1 MVAHLARNRSR
12 RLPVT
17 AILLMLLVICVGA
30 PTSSAKRERVP
41 LSVIHPALQ
50 VLIDRRPDQK
60 VPVIVQKVNGKFQ
73 SKEIAAAA
81 GTGVD
86 HEFGFINAIRMT
98 VPAKKIPQLAKA
110 RGVRYI
116 VPDGPVTLGAVETA
130 GLQTVFPQVT
140 GAATLWNTGTGLTGK
155 GVTVAVVDSGV
166 AAHPDFDTRVL
177 SRWSAKSSDQADA
190 SGHGTHVAGII
201 AGRSADGHYIG
212 VAPEANIVAVKTA
225 NDQLATSE
233 SGVVKA
239 LQWVYDN
246 RSTYNIRIVNM
257 SLSAQTENSYL
268 FSPMAAAAEKLW
280 QSGIV
285 VIVAAGNR
293 ATQPHAMWYPP
304 SNDPFLI
311 TVGALD
317 DNLTVDPTDDS
328 IAPFSSYGQTQNL
341 YSKPDLVAPGRKIL
355 APLAAGTAHLAQ
367 TFPDRVTPDGKYIRL
382 SGTSMASPV
391 VSGLAALLLERYP
404 TLTPNQVKWA
414 LTATTVTYPGQ
425 PAGTAGAVD
434 IQAALNLI
442 ANRKATGLPLGEA
455 NQGVIASPQ
464 VDLLANNVNWE
475 GTDWAQASALM
486 YEGAAYWDAAYW
498 DAAYWDAAYWDAA
511 YWDAAYW
518 DAYFQE
524 TAATDDVQSLDWD

>member
-1 MVAHLARNRSR
+1 MLTHLARNRSR
-12 RLPVT
+12 LAIA
-17 AILLMLLVICVGA
+17 AILLLLLVICVGA
-30 PTSSAKRERVP
+30 PTSSAKRERVA
-41 LSVIHPALQ
+41 LSVIHPVLQ
-50 VLIDRRPDQK
+50 SLIERDPDRH
-60 VPVIVQKVNGKFQ
+60 VPVIVQKVNSKAK

-81 GTGVD
+81 GASVD
-86 HEFGFINAIRMT
+86 QDFGFISALRVT
-98 VPAKKIPQLAKA
+98 VPAGKIPQLAKA
-110 RGVRYI
+110 KGVRYV
-116 VPDGPVTLGAVETA
+116 VPDGPVSLGSVDTA
-130 GLQTVFPQVT
+130 SLQTVYPQVA

-166 AAHPDFDTRVL
+166 AQHADFGTRVL
-177 SRWSAKSSDQADA
+177 TRWSAKSSNQADA
-190 SGHGTHVAGII
+190 NGHGTHVSGII
-201 AGRSADGHYIG
+201 AGRSADGQYIG
-212 VAPEANIVAVKTA
+212 VAPEANIVAVKTT
-225 NDQLATSE
+225 NDQFTTSE

-246 RSTYNIRIVNM
+246 RSTYNIRVVNM

-293 ATQPHAMWYPP
+293 GPQPHAMWYPP
-304 SNDPFLI
+304 GNDPYLI

-317 DNLTVDPTDDS
+317 DNLTVDPSDDS

-341 YSKPDLVAPGRKIL
+341 SSKPDLVAPGRKIL
-355 APLAAGTAHLAQ
+355 APLASATAKLAQ
-367 TFPDRVTPDGKYIRL
+367 TFPDRITPDGKYLRL
-382 SGTSMASPV
+382 SGTSMAAPV
-391 VSGLAALLLERYP
+391 VSGLVTLLLERYP

-414 LTATTVTYPGQ
+414 LTATTVPYAGQ
-425 PAGTAGAVD
+425 PDGTAGAVN
-434 IQAALNLI
+434 IEAALDLI
-442 ANRKATGLPLGEA
+442 ANRKAAGLPLGEA

-464 VDLLANNVNWE
+464 VDLLANNMNWE
-475 GTDWAQASALM
+475 ATDWAQASALM

-524 TAATDDVQSLDWD
+524 TAVNDDLLSVDWD